1 MTEGD
6 SNTNCRVV
14 AIPHPFVK
22 RKIECAGSAFL
33 RYFNIKCHGEDASFQ
48 TSDLKEKAE
57 EVTFEDDVEYL
68 RSLDPKDWKQQDHYA
83 VLGMKNL
90 RYKATDDDI
99 KRAYRQ
105 KVLRHHPDKR
115 KAQGEEI
122 RSDDDYFTC
131 ITKAYETLGTPIKR
145 RSYDSVDP
153 QVDDSLPSSS
163 EIKKDGFYKAFAKY
177 FEGNARWSEKR
188 NVPLLGDENSPR
200 EQVERFY
207 AFWYEF
213 DSWREFSYMDE
224 EEKERGADREE
235 RRWIEKQNK
244 AARAKLKK
252 EEMARIRSLVDLAY
266 ANDPRI
272 QRFKQED
279 KDKKLAAKRAR
290 QDAVQAKK
298 AEEERLIKEALAA
311 KQKAEEAERARI
323 EAARAEREQQK
334 KTLRKERKALRD
346 LCKANSYYASNDDET
361 VAHMAAVEKI
371 CEMMKVVEL
380 QDLMKDLESKGR
392 DAFLN
397 TIRETDEKLEA
408 ERKALFDT
416 KQVEEQKTKKESAV
430 RTPIEWTPEMTQL
443 LIKAVN
449 LFPAGTNQ
457 RWEVVANFLNQHST
471 FTDDKRFAAK
481 EVLNKAKDLQSS
493 DFSKSS
499 LKKAANEEAY
509 DQFEKERKK
518 VINIVDDSG
527 ISKSDSGTKMVNGT
541 SKPKLEEQPKPEKE
555 AAKEDRAWTK
565 TEQELLEQAIKT
577 FPVSTPERWE
587 KIADCIPNRT
597 KKDCMKRY
605 KELVELVKAKKQA
618 ANLAK

>member
-1 MTEGD
+1 MTEGG
-6 SNTNCRVV
+6 SGESGRVV
-14 AIPHPFVK
+14 AIPCPFVK
-22 RKIECAGSAFL
+22 RRVECAGAAFL
-33 RYFNIKCHGEDASFQ
+33 RYYNVKCHGGDALFQ
-48 TSDLKEKAE
+48 TLKSNEKAE
-57 EVTFEDDVEYL
+57 EVIFDDDVEYL
-68 RSLDPKDWKQQDHYA
+68 RSLDPKDWKMQDHYA

-105 KVLRHHPDKR
+105 KVLKHHPDKR

-131 ITKAYETLGTPIKR
+131 ITKAYEILGTPLKR
-145 RSYDSVDP
+145 RSYDSIDP
-153 QVDDSLPSSS
+153 TIDDNVPSQND
-163 EIKKDGFYKAFAKY
+163 IKKDGFYKSFTKH
-177 FEGNARWSEKR
+177 FESNARWSEKR
-188 NVPLLGDENSPR
+188 NVPLLGDDNSTR

-213 DSWREFSYMDE
+213 ESWREFSYLDE

-252 EEMARIRSLVDLAY
+252 EEMARIRNLVDLAY
-266 ANDPRI
+266 SNDPRI

-298 AEEERLIKEALAA
+298 AEEERLIKEALLA
-311 KQKAEEAERARI
+311 KQKAEEAERARL

-334 KTLRKERKALRD
+334 KNLRKEKKALRD
-346 LCKANSYYASNDDET
+346 LCKANNYYSNTEDET
-361 VAHMAAVEKI
+361 VSHMAAVEKI
-371 CEMMKVVEL
+371 CEMLKVVEL
-380 QDLMKDLESKGR
+380 QELVKELESKGR
-392 DAFLN
+392 DAFVK
-397 TIRETDEKLEA
+397 TVKDTEDKLEA
-408 ERKALFDT
+408 ERKAIFEN
-416 KQVEEQKTKKESAV
+416 KRVEEQKARKESALKQ
-430 RTPIEWTPEMTQL
+430 PIEWSVEMTQL

-457 RWEVVANFLNQHST
+457 RWEVVANFLNQHGT
-471 FTDDKRFAAK
+471 FIDDRRFVAK
-481 EVLNKAKDLQSS
+481 DVLNKAKDLQSS

-499 LKKAANEEAY
+499 LKKAANEEAF
-509 DQFEKERKK
+509 DQFEKEKK
-518 VINIVDDSG
+518 KGYNHIDDSG
-527 ISKSDSGTKMVNGT
+527 ISQSDNPAKVVNGT
-541 SKPKLEEQPKPEKE
+541 ATPKPEEVSKPDD
-555 AAKEDRAWTK
+555 KAWTK

-577 FPVSTPERWE
+577 FPVSTPERWD

>member
-1 MTEGD
+1 MSDGD
-6 SNTNCRVV
+6 SNSNCRVIAV
-14 AIPHPFVK
+14 PWPFKK
-22 RKIECAGSAFL
+22 RKVECAGAAFL
-33 RYFNIKCHGEDASFQ
+33 RYYSIKCHGENALFS
-48 TSDLKEKAE
+48 TSSSKEKTE
-57 EVTFEDDVEYL
+57 EVIFDDDVEYL
-68 RSLDPKDWKQQDHYA
+68 RSLDPKDWKNQDHYA

-90 RYKATDDDI
+90 RNSATDEDI

-105 KVLRHHPDKR
+105 KVLKHHPDKR
-115 KAQGEEI
+115 KGLGEEI

-131 ITKAYETLGTPIKR
+131 ITKAYEILGTPVKR

-153 QVDDSLPSSS
+153 LVDDSLPSTT
-163 EIKKDGFYKAFAKY
+163 EIKKEGFYKAFGKY
-177 FEGNARWSEKR
+177 FEINSRWSEKR
-188 NVPLLGDENSPR
+188 HVPLLGNENSLR
-200 EQVERFY
+200 EQVEKFY

-213 DSWREFSYMDE
+213 DSWREFSYLDE

-272 QRFKQED
+272 LRFKQED

-298 AEEERLIKEALAA
+298 AEEERLIREAQAA
-311 KQKAEEAERARI
+311 KQKAEEAEKARI
-323 EAARAEREQQK
+323 EAARAEREQMK
-334 KTLRKERKALRD
+334 KNLRKERKAFRD
-346 LCKANSYYASNDDET
+346 LCKANNYYSETEDES

-371 CEMMKVVEL
+371 CEMLKVVEL
-380 QDLMKDLESKGR
+380 QDFIKNLESNGR
-392 DAFLN
+392 NAFLK
-397 TIRETDEKLEA
+397 TVKDTEEKLEA
-408 ERKALFDT
+408 ERRALFET
-416 KQVEEQKTKKESAV
+416 KKVEELKVKKDSAV
-430 RTPIEWTPEMTQL
+430 RAPIEWSVEQTQL

-471 FTDDKRFAAK
+471 FTDDKRFVAK
-481 EVLNKAKDLQSS
+481 DVLNKAKDLQSS

-499 LKKAANEEAY
+499 LKKAANEEAF
-509 DQFEKERKK
+509 DTFEKEKKK
-518 VINIVDDSG
+518 VVNSVDDNS
-527 ISKSDSGTKMVNGT
+527 ISKSDGGAKLVNGT
-541 SKPKLEEQPKPEKE
+541 AKPKEDVSKPEPSKEERQ
-555 AAKEDRAWTK
+555 WTK

-577 FPVSTPERWE
+577 FPVSTPERWD
-587 KIADCIPNRT
+587 KIAQCIPNRT

>member
-1 MTEGD
+1 MMEGD
-6 SNTNCRVV
+6 ILNSCRTV
-14 AIPHPFVK
+14 AIPCPFVK
-22 RKIECAGSAFL
+22 KRVECVGAAFL
-33 RYFNIKCHGEDASFQ
+33 RYHSIKCHGDDVLWQS
-48 TSDLKEKAE
+48 SKSHEKAE
-57 EVTFEDDVEYL
+57 EVVFDDDVEYL
-68 RSLDPKDWKQQDHYA
+68 RSLDPKDWKMQDHYA

-90 RYKATDDDI
+90 RNLATDDDI

-105 KVLRHHPDKR
+105 KVLKHHPDKR
-115 KAQGEEI
+115 KAQGEEV

-131 ITKAYETLGTPIKR
+131 ITKAYEILGTPVKR
-145 RSYDSVDP
+145 RSYDSIDP
-153 QVDDSLPSSS
+153 TIDDSVPTQT
-163 EIKKDGFYKAFAKY
+163 EIKKEGFYKIFGKL
-177 FEGNARWSEKR
+177 FDINSRWSEKK

-213 DSWREFSYMDE
+213 ESWREFSYLDE
-224 EEKERGADREE
+224 EEKEKGQDREE

-244 AARAKLKK
+244 VARAKLKK

-298 AEEERLIKEALAA
+298 AEEERLIKEAQAA
-311 KQKAEEAERARI
+311 KQKADEAERARI
-323 EAARAEREQQK
+323 EVARAEREQQK
-334 KTLRKERKALRD
+334 KNLRKERKAFRD
-346 LCKANSYYASNDDET
+346 LCKSQNYYAQNENET

-371 CEMMKVVEL
+371 CEVMKVSEL
-380 QDLMKDLESKGR
+380 QDVLKELESNGR
-392 DAFLN
+392 DAF
-397 TIRETDEKLEA
+397 IKAIEETEEKLEA
-408 ERKALFDT
+408 ERKALCET
-416 KQVEEQKTKKESAV
+416 RKAEEQKAKKESAL
-430 RTPIEWTPEMTQL
+430 RAPIEWTPEMTQL

-471 FTDDKRFAAK
+471 FKDDKRFTAK
-481 EVLNKAKDLQSS
+481 DVLAKAKDLQSS

-499 LKKAANEEAY
+499 LKKAANEEAF
-509 DQFEKERKK
+509 DQFEKEKK
-518 VINIVDDSG
+518 KIANNIDDSG
-527 ISKSDSGTKMVNGT
+527 ISKSDPVKLVNGNT
-541 SKPKLEEQPKPEKE
+541 SKDDSKPE
-555 AAKEDRAWTK
+555 DRSWTK

-618 ANLAK
+618 ANLTK

>member
-1 MTEGD
+1 MTEGEN
-6 SNTNCRVV
+6 SNNCRVV
-14 AIPHPFVK
+14 AISQLIVK
-22 RKIECAGSAFL
+22 RQVECAGAAFL
-33 RYFNIKCHGEDASFQ
+33 RYYKIKCHGEDALED
-48 TSDLKEKAE
+48 TSNSKEKAE
-57 EVTFEDDVEYL
+57 EVTFDDDVEYL
-68 RSLDPKDWKQQDHYA
+68 RSLDPKDWKNQDHYA
-83 VLGMKNL
+83 VLGMKTL
-90 RYKATDDDI
+90 RNKATDDDI

-105 KVLRHHPDKR
+105 KVLKHHPDKR
-115 KAQGEEI
+115 KALGEEI

-131 ITKAYETLGTPIKR
+131 ITKAYEILGTPVKR
-145 RSYDSVDP
+145 RSYDSIDP
-153 QVDDSLPSSS
+153 LVDDNVPTPA
-163 EIKKDGFYKAFAKY
+163 EIKKEGFFKAFAKI
-177 FEGNARWSEKR
+177 FEINARWSEKK

-213 DSWREFSYMDE
+213 ESWREFSYLDE

-279 KDKKLAAKRAR
+279 KDKKLAAKQAR
-290 QDAVQAKK
+290 MNAVQAKK
-298 AEEERLIKEALAA
+298 AEEERLIKEAQLA

-334 KTLRKERKALRD
+334 KNLRKERKALRD
-346 LCKANSYYASNDDET
+346 ICKTNNYYAQGEDET
-361 VAHMAAVEKI
+361 VSHMAAVEKI

-380 QDLMKDLESKGR
+380 QDFMKDLEANGR
-392 DAFLN
+392 ESFVK
-397 TIRETDEKLEA
+397 TMKETEEKLEA
-408 ERKALFDT
+408 ERKALFEN
-416 KQVEEQKTKKESAV
+416 KKAEEQKAKKDSAL
-430 RTPIEWTPEMTQL
+430 RTPIEWTVEMTQM

-457 RWEVVANFLNQHST
+457 RWDVVANFLNQHCT
-471 FTDDKRFAAK
+471 FTDEKRFNAK

-499 LKKAANEEAY
+499 LKKAANEEAF
-509 DQFEKERKK
+509 DQFEKEKK
-518 VINIVDDSG
+518 KMANHVDDNS
-527 ISKSDSGTKMVNGT
+527 ISKSDSAVKLVNGT
-541 SKPKLEEQPKPEKE
+541 AKPKMNGDVAKPEKDT
-555 AAKEDRAWTK
+555 KEDRPWTK
-565 TEQELLEQAIKT
+565 TEQELLEQAMKT
-577 FPVSTPERWE
+577 FPSSTSERWD

-618 ANLAK
+618 ANLSK

>member
-1 MTEGD
+1 MTEGEA
-6 SNTNCRVV
+6 SNNCRVV
-14 AIPHPFVK
+14 AIPWPFLK
-22 RKIECAGSAFL
+22 RKVECAGAAFL
-33 RYFNIKCHGEDASFQ
+33 RYYSIKCHGEDTSLETSASN
-48 TSDLKEKAE
+48 DKAE
-57 EVTFEDDVEYL
+57 EVVFEDDVEYL
-68 RSLDPKDWKQQDHYA
+68 RSLDPKEWKKQDHYA
-83 VLGMKNL
+83 VLGMKDL
-90 RYKATDDDI
+90 RFQATDDDI

-105 KVLRHHPDKR
+105 KVLKHHPDKR

-131 ITKAYETLGTPIKR
+131 ITKAYEILGTPKNR
-145 RSYDSVDP
+145 RSFDSVDP
-153 QVDDSLPSSS
+153 TFDDSVPTTAD
-163 EIKKDGFYKAFAKY
+163 IKKDGFFKTFGKY
-177 FEGNARWSEKR
+177 FETNARWSEKR
-188 NVPLLGDENSPR
+188 NVPLLGDKNSSR
-200 EQVERFY
+200 EFVEKFY

-224 EEKERGADREE
+224 EEKEKGSDREE

-272 QRFKQED
+272 QKFKQED

-298 AEEERLIKEALAA
+298 AEEERLLKEAQLA
-311 KQKAEEAERARI
+311 KQKAEEAEKAKI

-334 KTLRKERKALRD
+334 KNLRKERKSLRD
-346 LCKANSYYASNDDET
+346 LCKANNYYAQNEEET
-361 VAHMAAVEKI
+361 VNHMAAVEKI
-371 CEMMKVVEL
+371 CELMKLNEL
-380 QDLMKDLESKGR
+380 QDFIKDLEANGSE
-392 DAFLN
+392 AF
-397 TIRETDEKLEA
+397 IKAMKETEEKLEA
-408 ERKALFDT
+408 ERVALFEN
-416 KQVEEQKTKKESAV
+416 KKVEEQKTKKNAALKA
-430 RTPIEWTPEMTQL
+430 PIEWSVEMTQL

-457 RWEVVANFLNQHST
+457 RWDVVANFLNQHGT
-471 FTDDKRFAAK
+471 FTDERRFNAK

-499 LKKAANEEAY
+499 LKKAANEEAF
-509 DQFEKERKK
+509 DQFEKDKK
-518 VINIVDDSG
+518 KPTSVIDDNS
-527 ISKSDSGTKMVNGT
+527 ISKNEAPKLVNGVA
-541 SKPKLEEQPKPEKE
+541 PKVNGDVKVPKEEK
-555 AAKEDRAWTK
+555 AWTK

-577 FPVSTPERWE
+577 FPVSTPDRWD
-587 KIADCIPNRT
+587 KIADCIPNRS